1 MFSLMKKIQF
11 KHLCWVFAFVYMS
24 FMACNSYASICF
36 LPTGECTDGN
46 MDIVTAENV
55 ETWSDDENADDE
67 EDEVFCSSGYSKS
80 GCTPSDVIKC
90 SYENGKPE
98 CVKKEC
104 NTAKGWYSDCRASGK
119 RQTCEVS
126 NGCNKVVNVE
136 CPTGT
141 LANCPDSGGEL
152 ECKEVEEGC
161 FETQCNTAADW
172 YESCQEDET
181 TTCME
186 GQYGC
191 YKKGIVVSEEK
202 VCLSGTYTTK
212 ELCLSS
218 NPNYTCIELE
228 DGCWKT
234 NSYVKTCDDISLFS
248 TKQKCLD
255 AGNLNCVQSGDCW
268 KAFIIDV
275 GLDIVTC
282 ETGTYRTQSDCE
294 AAMPGF
300 NCIQNFEK
308 CWYPAGENKCDET
321 ITFSTKSACE
331 AKTGKTCEKNV
342 TIGCYKAKVSGTTC
356 SPDSGFACNE
366 NMVQTYN
373 CRNAND
379 ALRNMGDTS
388 CDENAKHFCQVS
400 QPGGDLEA
408 GRACSNVKCGVV
420 SWNCVNSDGAEQTV
434 KCQFLTYHNNST
446 TWATSASEARSWAT
460 CSSFGFNHSR

>member
-55 ETWSDDENADDE
+55 ETWSDGENSDDE

-104 NTAKGWYSDCRASGK
+104 NTSNGWYSDCRASGK

-141 LANCPDSGGEL
+141 LANCPDTGGEL

-191 YKKGIVVSEEK
+191 YKKGINVSEEK

-234 NSYVKTCDDISLFS
+234 DTYVRKCDDISLFS

-255 AGNLNCVQSGDCW
+255 AGNSNCMQSGDCW
-268 KAFIIDV
+268 KGFN
-275 GLDIVTC
+275 IVTPTLC
-282 ETGTYRTQSDCE
+282 TGNTYNTQSACE

-300 NCIQNFEK
+300 VCEQLLNGCWAPAGDTKEK
-308 CWYPAGENKCDET
+308 CDGIT
-321 ITFSTKSACE
+321 TFSTITACRE
-331 AKTGKTCEKNV
+331 KNPGKTCALDGN
-342 TIGCYKAKVSGTTC
+342 GCFKVKSSSTVC
-356 SPDSGFACNE
+356 DPNSGFACAGLTE
-366 NMVQTYN
+366 TYN

-379 ALRNMGDTS
+379 ALRDTS
-388 CDENAKHFCQVS
+388 DSTGCNESARHMCTVNAEYDTGAEQRCQSVT
-400 QPGGDLEA
+400 
-408 GRACSNVKCGVV
+408 CGTV

-434 KCQFLTYHNNST
+434 TCLYLPWYVAGQG
-446 TWATSASEARSWAT
+446 SAVGQSEARGWAG
-460 CSSFGFNHSR
+460 CRSFGFTSK

>member
-46 MDIVTAENV
+46 MDIVTTDNV
-55 ETWSDDENADDE
+55 SSWSNDENEDDE
-67 EDEVFCSSGYSKS
+67 EDEVSCSSGYSKS

-90 SYENGKPE
+90 SYENGKPG
-98 CVKKEC
+98 CVKAEC
-104 NTAKGWYSDCRASGK
+104 NTSNGWYSDCRASGK

-141 LANCPDSGGEL
+141 LANCPNTGGEL
-152 ECKEVEEGC
+152 ACNEVEEGC

-181 TTCME
+181 TTCTE

-234 NSYVKTCDDISLFS
+234 NSYVKTCDDIFLFS

-268 KAFIIDV
+268 KV
-275 GLDIVTC
+275 EYNTPTLC
-282 ETGTYRTQSDCE
+282 TGNTYNTQSACK

-300 NCIQNFEK
+300 VCEQLLNGCWAPAGDTKEK
-308 CWYPAGENKCDET
+308 CDGIT
-321 ITFSTKSACE
+321 TFSTITACRE
-331 AKTGKTCEKNV
+331 KNPGKTCALDGN
-342 TIGCYKAKVSGTTC
+342 GCFKVKSSSTVCDPNSGLGCAGLT
-356 SPDSGFACNE
+356 E
-366 NMVQTYN
+366 TYN

-379 ALRNMGDTS
+379 ALRDTS
-388 CDENAKHFCQVS
+388 DSTGCNEWARHM
-400 QPGGDLEA
+400 
-408 GRACSNVKCGVV
+408 CGVSVGRDAQAVQRCQNVTCGTV

-434 KCQFLTYHNNST
+434 TCLYLPWYNNSQG
-446 TWATSASEARSWAT
+446 SAVGQSEARSWAS
-460 CSSFGFNHSR
+460 CRSFGFTPKY